1 MCLAMTARTEYHNI
15 SGTRCPTDFVELPSV
30 LMEHF
35 CLAPS
40 VLPLFARHHTTDE
53 PLSPTR
59 LARHLESSQAFRAL
73 ATSYQIMLSVLDMQY
88 HNQPLSAQP
97 VDTTAMAHQVFAEYS
112 LFPAL
117 PAGSPVTPQAGFT
130 HLFPYGAS
138 YYSYLFDRAIA
149 AKVWKEVFERN
160 PLSREAGE
168 KYLQEVLK
176 WGGGRDPWDCVAG
189 VLGQDDLRGGGKW
202 AMERVGQW
210 GIERT

>member
-1 MCLAMTARTEYHNI
+1 MTARTDYHNI

-40 VLPLFARHHTTDE
+40 VLPLFARHYLTDA
-53 PLSPTR
+53 PLPVDLLR
-59 LARHLESSQAFRAL
+59 RHLEPIQAFRAIG
-73 ATSYQIMLSVLDMQY
+73 TSYQIMLSVLDMTY
-88 HNQPLSAQP
+88 HDRTGE
-97 VDTTAMAHQVFAEYS
+97 VDTTAISHDVFREYS

-117 PAGSPVTPQAGFT
+117 PPDSRVTPQTNFS

-149 AKVWKEVFERN
+149 AKVWKEVFESD

-176 WGGGRDPWDCVAG
+176 WGGGRDGWDCVAG
-189 VLGQDDLRGGGKW
+189 VLGQDDLKGGGKD
-202 AMERVGQW
+202 AMERVGQR
-210 GIERT
+210 GIERQ

>member
-1 MCLAMTARTEYHNI
+1 MTARTEYHNI

-35 CLAPS
+35 CNAPA
-40 VLPLFARHHTTDE
+40 VLPLIARHYLTDA
-53 PLSPTR
+53 PLPPEL
-59 LARHLESSQAFRAL
+59 LARHLEPSQAFRAIG
-73 ATSYQIMLSVLDMQY
+73 TRYQIMLSVLDMTY
-88 HNQPLSAQP
+88 HNQTGF
-97 VDTTAMAHQVFAEYS
+97 VDTTRIGREVFREYS

-117 PAGSPVTPQAGFT
+117 PSDSKATLQTTFT

-149 AKVWKEVFERN
+149 AKVWKEVFERD
-160 PLSREAGE
+160 PLSREGGE

-176 WGGGRDPWDCVAG
+176 WGGGRDGWDCVAG
-189 VLGQDDLRGGGKW
+189 VLGQDDLKGGGKE

-210 GIERT
+210 GIERQ

>member
-1 MCLAMTARTEYHNI
+1 MTARTEYHNI
-15 SGTRCPTDFVELPSV
+15 SGTRCATDFVELPSV

-40 VLPLFARHHTTDE
+40 VLPLFARHYLTDA
-53 PLSPTR
+53 PLPVDLLR
-59 LARHLESSQAFRAL
+59 RHLEPIQAFRAMG
-73 ATSYQIMLSVLDMQY
+73 TSYQIMLSILDMVY
-88 HNQPLSAQP
+88 HNQTREI
-97 VDTTAMAHQVFAEYS
+97 DTTAISHDVFKEYS

-117 PAGSPVTPQAGFT
+117 PPDSTVTPQTCFT

-149 AKVWKEVFERN
+149 AKVWKEVFESD

-176 WGGGRDPWDCVAG
+176 WGGGRDGWDCVAG
-189 VLGQDDLRGGGKW
+189 VLGQDDLKGGGKE

-210 GIERT
+210 GIERQ

>member
-1 MCLAMTARTEYHNI
+1 
-15 SGTRCPTDFVELPSV
+15 
-30 LMEHF
+30 MEHF
-35 CLAPS
+35 CNAPA
-40 VLPLFARHHTTDE
+40 VLPLFARHYLTDA
-53 PLSPTR
+53 PLPPEL
-59 LARHLESSQAFRAL
+59 LARHLEPTQAFRAIG
-73 ATSYQIMLSVLDMQY
+73 TRYQIMLSVLDMTY
-88 HNQPLSAQP
+88 HNQTGP
-97 VDTTAMAHQVFAEYS
+97 VDTTRIGHEVFRQYS

-117 PAGSPVTPQAGFT
+117 PPNSKVTLQNTFT

-176 WGGGRDPWDCVAG
+176 WGGGRDGWDCVAG
-189 VLGQDDLRGGGKW
+189 VLGQDDLKGGGKE

-210 GIERT
+210 GIERQ

>member
-1 MCLAMTARTEYHNI
+1 MVAMIARTDYHNI
-15 SGTRCPTDFVELPSV
+15 SGTRCSTDFVELPSV

-35 CLAPS
+35 CQADS
-40 VLPLFARHHTTDE
+40 VLPLFARHYLTDA
-53 PLSPTR
+53 PLQPDLLR
-59 LARHLESSQAFRAL
+59 RHLKPVQAFHAMSTR
-73 ATSYQIMLSVLDMQY
+73 YQIMLSVLDMTY
-88 HNQPLSAQP
+88 HTMTGN
-97 VDTTAMAHQVFAEYS
+97 VNTTAVCHEVFKEYS

-117 PAGSPVTPQAGFT
+117 PPDSKVTLQTSFT

-149 AKVWKEVFERN
+149 AKVWKDVFEDD

-176 WGGGRDPWDCVAG
+176 WGGGRDGWECVAG
-189 VLGQDDLRGGGKW
+189 VLGQDDLKAGRKE

-210 GIERT
+210 GIERQ